1 MGAKIGVGLLGLGT
15 VGGGVA
21 SILLNPQERHPLVED
36 LNLVRVAVRDLQRSR
51 PVELPDAMLTTDPAA
66 VVNDPAV
73 DVLVE
78 VIGGIE
84 PARTLILQAIAA
96 GKSVVTANKA
106 VIARH
111 GTEIA
116 AAAKAAGVYV
126 LIEAAVGGGIPIIE
140 PLKQSLGANR
150 IDRVSGIINGTT
162 NYILTRMAEEGAA
175 YDAVLAD
182 AQRLGYAEA
191 DPAADVDGLDA
202 ADKIAILSTLAFGG
216 PIDRSAIPTTGIS
229 ALQGRDVDYARQL
242 GYGVKLLAVAE
253 RLGKEGH
260 DPLPL
265 SLRVQPTLVP
275 KDHPLAGVNGVNNA
289 ILVEGEPIGRVMFYG
304 PGAGAGPTASAVVAD
319 ILNIAGIRQ
328 ASGSAGSVDP
338 LLAADSWR
346 SCVLDESGAIRQR
359 HYVRFNTLD
368 APGVIG
374 KVGGCF
380 GEYGVSIQSIVQ
392 FNASEAGAEI
402 VVITHEVTERQVSDA
417 LKAITALP
425 DVSGLAAHL
434 GCL

>member
-1 MGAKIGVGLLGLGT
+1 MSASSVLGT
-15 VGGGVA
+15 
-21 SILLNPQERHPLVED
+21 
-36 LNLVRVAVRDLQRSR
+36 
-51 PVELPDAMLTTDPAA
+51 
-66 VVNDPAV
+66 
-73 DVLVE
+73 
-78 VIGGIE
+78 
-84 PARTLILQAIAA
+84 
-96 GKSVVTANKA
+96 
-106 VIARH
+106 
-111 GTEIA
+111 
-116 AAAKAAGVYV
+116 YW
-126 LIEAAVGGGIPIIE
+126 
-140 PLKQSLGANR
+140 
-150 IDRVSGIINGTT
+150 
-162 NYILTRMAEEGAA
+162 
-175 YDAVLAD
+175 
-182 AQRLGYAEA
+182 
-191 DPAADVDGLDA
+191 
-202 ADKIAILSTLAFGG
+202 
-216 PIDRSAIPTTGIS
+216 
-229 ALQGRDVDYARQL
+229 
-242 GYGVKLLAVAE
+242 
-253 RLGKEGH
+253 
-260 DPLPL
+260 
-265 SLRVQPTLVP
+265 
-275 KDHPLAGVNGVNNA
+275 
-289 ILVEGEPIGRVMFYG
+289 

-328 ASGSAGSVDP
+328 ASDSAGSVDP